1 MENYELCLQTV
12 EALMKGIDLNEKSA
26 ELPTRQLMHHLLMAR
41 VMYESMSAEERAA
54 VDVWQDRTKKVRT
67 IKCVLKE
74 RKERKK
80 KKAFP
85 PDPLSKEIKK
95 KEKQR
100 TLKKNVCDAVS
111 DDSSFFEARK
121 EMFWKECEKYVG
133 QYDIKELTNFF
144 KYWSEKA
151 QDKFLMR
158 WELEPTWETGNRLEF
173 WKGSSFTSENKAAE
187 IRLERTKGKA
197 SQQEKDVQQQ
207 QIAAQVRRQQEEIER
222 QKDEATKAGRMSIDE
237 FIQKNPDSMMAKMY
251 RENHKND
258 K

>member
-54 VDVWQDRTKKVRT
+54 VDVWQDRTKKVRVV
-67 IKCVLKE
+67 KCVLKE
-74 RKERKK
+74 KKERGKK
-80 KKAFP
+80 KVFP
-85 PDPLSKEIKK
+85 PDPLSKENKK

-100 TLKKNVCDAVS
+100 TFKKNVCDADS
-111 DDSSFFEARK
+111 DEESFFKARK
-121 EMFWKECEKYVG
+121 EMFWKECEKYAG

-197 SQQEKDVQQQ
+197 TQQERDAQQQ
-207 QIAAQVRRQQEEIER
+207 QIAAQARRQQEERER
-222 QKDEATKAGRMSIDE
+222 QKNAETKANSISIE
-237 FIQKNPDSMMAKMY
+237 EYIKQNPDSMMAKMY
-251 RENHKND
+251 RESHKND